1 MNRIT
6 RFIGIAKASV
16 VRGKAKTVL
25 FGLFIAIS
33 VLLLTAVVSFMRPLW
48 YNVEHKIN
56 DHILNRE
63 CVVYLEELEEIP
75 QDTSRIKSME
85 HVKTVFFQPPQVEAC
100 DTSGELFGYYQLDA
114 FHPGYAD
121 YNGGPRS

>member
-48 YNVEHKIN
+48 YNV
-56 DHILNRE
+56 
-63 CVVYLEELEEIP
+63 
-75 QDTSRIKSME
+75 
-85 HVKTVFFQPPQVEAC
+85 
-100 DTSGELFGYYQLDA
+100 
-114 FHPGYAD
+114 
-121 YNGGPRS
+121 

>member
-75 QDTSRIKSME
+75 QDTARIKSLE
-85 HVKTVFFQPPQVEAC
+85 HVKTVYF
-100 DTSGELFGYYQLDA
+100 LF
-114 FHPGYAD
+114 
-121 YNGGPRS
+121 RSSSATTTRQKSRRLKSTGQSLLAKNC